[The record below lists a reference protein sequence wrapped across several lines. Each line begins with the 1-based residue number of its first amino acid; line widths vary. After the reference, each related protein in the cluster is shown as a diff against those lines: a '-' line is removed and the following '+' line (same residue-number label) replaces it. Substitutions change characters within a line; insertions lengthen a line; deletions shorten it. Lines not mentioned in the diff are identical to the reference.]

1 MTAANLS
8 WGSLKSGRTPQFKFK
23 VIGCGVEA
31 DTGATA
37 LECQYVLSSFGL
49 THFGKGGGFP
59 MK

>member
-1 MTAANLS
+1 MSAANLS

-23 VIGCGVEA
+23 VISCGVEA

-37 LECQYVLSSFGL
+37 FECQYVLSSFSL
-49 THFGKGGGFP
+49 THIGLGGGFS